1 MLKIG
6 VCQAHDLLAMR
17 VKCILRL
24 HVNATCLQ
32 VFRQGVWIHLVYH
45 VSAAERSS
53 YLAAQHLGIAA
64 RDIDLVFLVCQP
76 SCKLLPSIHQ
86 LYLVQEEDGTTVVHL
101 LIASLDQIEVA
112 QLQGVYAVVLEVE
125 IQDFL
130 SLVSLRYQL
139 GDALKHQVGLASMSQ
154 PDKHIVLPLH
164 ERYVTGDQL
173 DLSHISLILGYED
186 FYQIFCHTSLPL
198 K

>member
-1 MLKIG
+1 
-6 VCQAHDLLAMR
+6 MR

-125 IQDFL
+125 IQEVLRAITRAQYVVHLLEPLACVPAL
-130 SLVSLRYQL
+130 STGRCAETSGRTCQHVSTRQTHSF
-139 GDALKHQVGLASMSQ
+139 A
-154 PDKHIVLPLH
+154 PP
-164 ERYVTGDQL
+164 
-173 DLSHISLILGYED
+173 
-186 FYQIFCHTSLPL
+186 
-198 K
+198 